1 MFEILLKNE
10 LQRGKDGEVA
20 VILKLEDNAL
30 GYFKRNIG
38 VKNCSSKIEE
48 EETRPQKKDRGT
60 ETSEDIALL
69 TEEIEKRKKAE
80 KKVLELH
87 MMMEDDEKIDT
98 AMAIKVLRDACENE
112 TKLRRDF
119 EANGLKKKLQIEQ
132 LKIKLKVFD
141 G

>member
-1 MFEILLKNE
+1 MLANEIEKWIVAEKKVEDLKKLLDSIKKNGLARTKYTAWTFQNVRNLLKNE

-38 VKNCSSKIEE
+38 VKNCFSKIEE

-80 KKVLELH
+80 KKVL
-87 MMMEDDEKIDT
+87 
-98 AMAIKVLRDACENE
+98 
-112 TKLRRDF
+112 
-119 EANGLKKKLQIEQ
+119 
-132 LKIKLKVFD
+132 
-141 G
+141 